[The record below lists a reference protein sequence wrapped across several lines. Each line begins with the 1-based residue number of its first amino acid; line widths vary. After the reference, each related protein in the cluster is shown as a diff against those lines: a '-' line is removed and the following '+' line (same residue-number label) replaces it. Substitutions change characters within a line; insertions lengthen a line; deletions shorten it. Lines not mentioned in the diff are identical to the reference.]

1 MKKLIMLLSFL
12 MVTSLTMAQKG
23 IEDTSEM
30 CMPYSVAQKILL
42 DLNDYDRVKQINALN
57 EKEIKEL
64 NNKIIYQGKIIMT
77 WEEKDS
83 INGVIIKKT
92 EEKVEIYKEENK
104 TLAKENKRLKTK
116 NTLFTII
123 SGAIIAPLTYLSVFK

>member
-1 MKKLIMLLSFL
+1 MKKLIMLFSFL

-64 NNKIIYQGKIIMT
+64 NNKIIYQEKIIMT

-83 INGVIIKKT
+83 INGVIIAKT

>member
-1 MKKLIMLLSFL
+1 
-12 MVTSLTMAQKG
+12 
-23 IEDTSEM
+23 
-30 CMPYSVAQKILL
+30 
-42 DLNDYDRVKQINALN
+42 
-57 EKEIKEL
+57 
-64 NNKIIYQGKIIMT
+64 MT

-83 INGVIIKKT
+83 INGIIITKT

>member
-1 MKKLIMLLSFL
+1 MKKLIMLFSFL
-12 MVTSLTMAQKG
+12 LVSSLTMAQRG

-42 DLNDYDRVKQINALN
+42 DLNDYDRVKQVNVLN

-64 NNKIIYQGKIIMT
+64 YTKILFQDKIIMT

-83 INGVIIKKT
+83 VSNVIIAKT

>member
-1 MKKLIMLLSFL
+1 MLFSFL

-64 NNKIIYQGKIIMT
+64 NNKIIYQEKIIMT

-83 INGVIIKKT
+83 INGVIITKT

>member
-1 MKKLIMLLSFL
+1 MKKLIMLFSFL

-42 DLNDYDRVKQINALN
+42 DLNDYDRVKQINILN

-64 NNKIIYQGKIIMT
+64 NNKIVYQGKIIMT

-83 INGVIIKKT
+83 INGVIIAKT

>member
-1 MKKLIMLLSFL
+1 MKKLIMLFSFL

-42 DLNDYDRVKQINALN
+42 DLNDYDRVKQINILN

-64 NNKIIYQGKIIMT
+64 NNKIIYQEKIIMT

-83 INGVIIKKT
+83 INGVIIAKT

>member
-1 MKKLIMLLSFL
+1 MKKLIMLFSFL

-64 NNKIIYQGKIIMT
+64 NNKIIYQEKIIMT

-83 INGVIIKKT
+83 INGVIITKT

-123 SGAIIAPLTYLSVFK
+123 SGAIIAPLTYLSVSK

>member
-1 MKKLIMLLSFL
+1 
-12 MVTSLTMAQKG
+12 MAQKG

-42 DLNDYDRVKQINALN
+42 DLNDYDRVKQVNVLN

-64 NNKIIYQGKIIMT
+64 YTKILFQEKIIMT

-83 INGVIIKKT
+83 VSNVIIAKT

-104 TLAKENKRLKTK
+104 NLAKENKRLKTK

>member
-1 MKKLIMLLSFL
+1 MLFSFL

-30 CMPYSVAQKILL
+30 CMPYLVAQKILL

-64 NNKIIYQGKIIMT
+64 NNKIIYQEKIIMT

-83 INGVIIKKT
+83 INGVIITKT

>member
-1 MKKLIMLLSFL
+1 MLFSFL

-42 DLNDYDRVKQINALN
+42 DLNDYDRVKQINILN

-64 NNKIIYQGKIIMT
+64 NNKIIYQEKIIMT

-83 INGVIIKKT
+83 INGVIIAKT

>member
-1 MKKLIMLLSFL
+1 MKKLIMLFSFL

-64 NNKIIYQGKIIMT
+64 NNQIIYQEKIIMT

-83 INGVIIKKT
+83 INGVIIAKT

>member
-1 MKKLIMLLSFL
+1 

-64 NNKIIYQGKIIMT
+64 NNKIIYQEKIIMT

-83 INGVIIKKT
+83 INGVIIAKT

-104 TLAKENKRLKTK
+104 TLAKDNKRLKTK

>member
-1 MKKLIMLLSFL
+1 MLFSFL

-42 DLNDYDRVKQINALN
+42 DLNDYDRVKQINILN

-64 NNKIIYQGKIIMT
+64 NNKIVYQGKIIMT

-83 INGVIIKKT
+83 INGVIIAKT

>member
-1 MKKLIMLLSFL
+1 MKKLIMLFSFL

-42 DLNDYDRVKQINALN
+42 DLNDYDRVKQINILN

-64 NNKIIYQGKIIMT
+64 NNKIVYQGKIIMT

-83 INGVIIKKT
+83 INGVIIAKT

-104 TLAKENKRLKTK
+104 TLAKDNKRLKTK

>member
-64 NNKIIYQGKIIMT
+64 NNKIIYQEKIIMT

-83 INGVIIKKT
+83 INGVIITKT

>member
-1 MKKLIMLLSFL
+1 MLFSFL

-64 NNKIIYQGKIIMT
+64 NNKIIYQEKIIMT

-83 INGVIIKKT
+83 INGVIITKT

-104 TLAKENKRLKTK
+104 TLAKDNKRLKTK

>member
-1 MKKLIMLLSFL
+1 MLFSFL

-64 NNKIIYQGKIIMT
+64 NNKIIYQEKIIMT

-83 INGVIIKKT
+83 INGVIIAKT

-104 TLAKENKRLKTK
+104 TLAKDNKRLKTK

>member
-1 MKKLIMLLSFL
+1 MKKLIMLFSFL

-64 NNKIIYQGKIIMT
+64 NNKIIYQEKIIMT

-83 INGVIIKKT
+83 INGVIITKT

>member
-64 NNKIIYQGKIIMT
+64 NNKIIYQEKIIMT

-83 INGVIIKKT
+83 INGVIIAKT

-104 TLAKENKRLKTK
+104 TLTKENKRLKTK

>member
-1 MKKLIMLLSFL
+1 MKKLIMLFSFL

-64 NNKIIYQGKIIMT
+64 NNKIIYQEKIIMT

-83 INGVIIKKT
+83 INGVIIAKT

-104 TLAKENKRLKTK
+104 TLAKDNKRLKTK

>member
-1 MKKLIMLLSFL
+1 MKKLIMLFSFL
-12 MVTSLTMAQKG
+12 LVSSLTMAQRG

-42 DLNDYDRVKQINALN
+42 DLNDYDRVKQVNVLN

-64 NNKIIYQGKIIMT
+64 YTKILFQEKIIMT

-83 INGVIIKKT
+83 VSNVIIAKT